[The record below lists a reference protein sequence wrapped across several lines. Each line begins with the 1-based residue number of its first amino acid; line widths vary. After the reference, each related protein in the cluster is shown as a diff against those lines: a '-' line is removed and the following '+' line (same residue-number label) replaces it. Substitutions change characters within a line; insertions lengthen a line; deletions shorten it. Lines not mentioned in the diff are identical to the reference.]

1 MRFLKDELKRYNY
14 TTHSVPLLC
23 TTDVSWPII
32 KSLLGV
38 FNNESVEEYIGR
50 SFAIVSGKATSNDL
64 SINKIKT
71 VLHISLCHVM
81 KAFANKVNK
90 CFKEDKN
97 FMKFSLSLLA
107 NSFHYQDILDTCR
120 NLFKV
125 LLSKF
130 SSDCVDAKD
139 YLDRKIESDM
149 DSYKEVNCE
158 DVNTSTSPI
167 SIDET
172 EDVENEEQLPVQE
185 DVYLQQS
192 KRSIYFKKRE
202 PIFKYLETEIK
213 NVDSPGKIYNI
224 HYSPN
229 FALYFLNNWSGLIPF
244 WTSLHVGDQGRHGNS
259 DVYRSWSDHFSE
271 RPCGQ
276 DPPRTQG
283 IIEFH
288 NKSVKNITLNSKR
301 DRID

>member
-1 MRFLKDELKRYNY
+1 MTDRSIQSMLLTEILTEISTTNTLKFILMRFLEDELKRYNY
-14 TTHSVPLLC
+14 TTHGVPLLC

-50 SFAIVSGKATSNDL
+50 SFVIVSGKATSSDL
-64 SINKIKT
+64 SINKIKI

-139 YLDRKIESDM
+139 YLDRKIESDI
-149 DSYKEVNCE
+149 DSYKELNCE

-172 EDVENEEQLPVQE
+172 EDVENEEELPVQE

-192 KRSIYFKKRE
+192 KRSIYFKKCQS
-202 PIFKYLETEIK
+202 IFKYLETEIK

-229 FALYFLNNWSGLIPF
+229 FALYFLNNWPGLIPF
-244 WTSLHVGDQGRHGNS
+244 
-259 DVYRSWSDHFSE
+259 
-271 RPCGQ
+271 
-276 DPPRTQG
+276 
-283 IIEFH
+283 
-288 NKSVKNITLNSKR
+288 
-301 DRID
+301 